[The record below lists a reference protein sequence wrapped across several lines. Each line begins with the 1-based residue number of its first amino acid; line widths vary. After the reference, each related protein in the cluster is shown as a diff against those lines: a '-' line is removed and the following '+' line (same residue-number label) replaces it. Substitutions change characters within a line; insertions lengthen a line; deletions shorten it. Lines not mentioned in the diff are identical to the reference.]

1 MAWYVIHTFTGHEN
15 KVKMSIERR
24 AQAQGLASKFH
35 RILVVTEDEI
45 GVGRGGK
52 KLIRK
57 QKVFPGYVFI
67 DMDLDDE
74 TRFLVRNTSGVT
86 GFVGPDKQP
95 QTLLPSEMAHILEQ
109 ADSDEPMVSVIW
121 SVGDVVKITNGPF
134 ADFQGTIEEVSIPKE
149 QIRVLISLF
158 GRDTPVTLGF
168 GDIEKVA

>member
-1 MAWYVIHTFTGHEN
+1 MAWYIIHTFTGHEN
-15 KVKMSIERR
+15 KVKLSIERR
-24 AQAQGLASKFH
+24 AQAQGLASKFD

-45 GVGRGGK
+45 GTSRGGK
-52 KLIRK
+52 KQVRK

-86 GFVGPDKQP
+86 GFVGPGGQP
-95 QTLLPSEMAHILEQ
+95 RALLPNEMTQILEQ
-109 ADSDEPMVSVIW
+109 VDGEEPMISVIW
-121 SVGDVVKITNGPF
+121 NVGDVVKITNGPF

-168 GDIEKVA
+168 DDIEKV